1 VSGKWL
7 RAALAIVL
15 LLPSCRRSGKSE
27 TAPSPAKKP
36 FSSAGLLPAT
46 RFQPPADGLLTDQQ
60 VENFL
65 RVRRGAKGRTDDESA
80 RALGIPTDEFAWTRA
95 RIVEALVALDDR
107 RVRDASA
114 ETYAKAIAAL
124 RQARQSTRDAA
135 RARTLDEQIATLERE
150 RAGIRRGETP
160 APAAAENMRRVARR
174 RAEIEALAP

>member
-1 VSGKWL
+1 M
-7 RAALAIVL
+7 
-15 LLPSCRRSGKSE
+15 
-27 TAPSPAKKP
+27 
-36 FSSAGLLPAT
+36 
-46 RFQPPADGLLTDQQ
+46 
-60 VENFL
+60 
-65 RVRRGAKGRTDDESA
+65 RRGAKGRTDDESA

-124 RQARQSTRDAA
+124 RQARQSTRDSA